1 MYFKKN
7 GDALTLS
14 EYNAIISL
22 FRNDI
27 TLSSPVKLKNGAG
40 EYGNYSFDINAVLTD
55 VGYILNNDSVL
66 HCEVEPVY
74 DYSTYILQ
82 LTLANPVV
90 DYENIEDK
98 WDYST
103 IEVELIENSNSKL
116 ECNVDLSSY
125 ENHILLNPAKM
136 IVKFDKPVIKE
147 IQQDG

>member
-27 TLSSPVKLKNGAG
+27 TLSSQVKLKNGAG

-55 VGYILNNDSVL
+55 VGYILNNNSVL
-66 HCEVEPVY
+66 NCVVEPVY
-74 DYSTYILQ
+74 DYSTYLLQ
-82 LTLANPVV
+82 LTLANPVI

-103 IEVELIENSNSKL
+103 ITVELIETSNNKL

-125 ENHILLNPAKM
+125 ENHILLNPANM
-136 IVKFDKPVIKE
+136 IVKFDKPVVKE
-147 IQQDG
+147 IQ

>member
-1 MYFKKN
+1 MYFKKK

-27 TLSSPVKLKNGAG
+27 TLLSQVKLKNGSG

-55 VGYILNNDSVL
+55 VGYLLNNDSVL
-66 HCEVEPVY
+66 NCVVEPSY

-82 LTLANPVV
+82 LKLANPIIEY
-90 DYENIEDK
+90 DNIEDK
-98 WDYST
+98 WKYF
-103 IEVELIENSNSKL
+103 IIAVELMENSNGKL

-125 ENHILLNPAKM
+125 ENYILLSPANM
-136 IVKFDKPVIKE
+136 IVKFDKPMVKE
-147 IQQDG
+147 IQ

>member
-1 MYFKKN
+1 MDFKKN

-27 TLSSPVKLKNGAG
+27 PLSSQVKLKNGSG
-40 EYGNYSFDINAVLTD
+40 EYGNYSFNINAVLTD
-55 VGYILNNDSVL
+55 VGYILNNGSVL
-66 HCEVEPVY
+66 NCVVEPVY

-82 LTLANPVV
+82 LKLANPVIEY
-90 DYENIEDK
+90 DNIGDK

-125 ENHILLNPAKM
+125 ENHILLNTANM

-147 IQQDG
+147 IQ

>member
-1 MYFKKN
+1 MDFKKN

-27 TLSSPVKLKNGAG
+27 TLSSQVKLKNSSG

-66 HCEVEPVY
+66 NCVVEPVY

-82 LTLANPVV
+82 LKLANPVIEY
-90 DYENIEDK
+90 DNIEDR

-103 IEVELIENSNSKL
+103 IEVELIENSNNKL
-116 ECNVDLSSY
+116 ECNVNLSSY
-125 ENHILLNPAKM
+125 ENHILLSTANM
-136 IVKFDKPVIKE
+136 IVKFNKPVIKE
-147 IQQDG
+147 IQ

>member
-7 GDALTLS
+7 GDGLGLS

-27 TLSSPVKLKNGAG
+27 TLSSQVKLKNGAG

-55 VGYILNNDSVL
+55 VGYLLNNDSVL
-66 HCEVEPVY
+66 HCEVEPGY
-74 DYSTYILQ
+74 DYSTYMLQ
-82 LTLANPVV
+82 LTLANPVI
-90 DYENIEDK
+90 DYDNIEDK

-125 ENHILLNPAKM
+125 ENHILLNPVNM
-136 IVKFDKPVIKE
+136 IVKFDKPVVKE
-147 IQQDG
+147 IQ

>member
-7 GDALTLS
+7 GDGLGLS

-27 TLSSPVKLKNGAG
+27 TLSSQVKLKNGSG
-40 EYGNYSFDINAVLTD
+40 EYGNYSFNINAVLTD
-55 VGYILNNDSVL
+55 VGYLLNNDSVL

-74 DYSTYILQ
+74 DYSTYMLQ
-82 LTLANPVV
+82 LTLANPIIEY
-90 DYENIEDK
+90 DNIEDK

-103 IEVELIENSNSKL
+103 IEVELIENSNGKL

-125 ENHILLNPAKM
+125 KNHILLNTVNM
-136 IVKFDKPVIKE
+136 IVKFDKPVVKE
-147 IQQDG
+147 IQ

>member
-22 FRNDI
+22 FRDDI
-27 TLSSPVKLKNGAG
+27 TLSSPVKLKNSAG
-40 EYGNYSFDINAVLTD
+40 EYGNYSFNINAVLTD

-66 HCEVEPVY
+66 NCVVEPVY

-103 IEVELIENSNSKL
+103 IEVELIENSNGKL
-116 ECNVDLSSY
+116 ECNVDLSTY
-125 ENHILLNPAKM
+125 ENHILLNPANM
-136 IVKFDKPVIKE
+136 IVKFDKPMVKE
-147 IQQDG
+147 IQ

>member
-7 GDALTLS
+7 GDGLGLS

-27 TLSSPVKLKNGAG
+27 TISSPVKLKNGSG
-40 EYGNYSFDINAVLTD
+40 EYGNYSFNINAVLTD
-55 VGYILNNDSVL
+55 VGYLLNNDSVL

-74 DYSTYILQ
+74 DYSTYMLQ
-82 LTLANPVV
+82 LTLANPIIEY
-90 DYENIEDK
+90 DNIGDK

-103 IEVELIENSNSKL
+103 IEVELIENSNNKL

-125 ENHILLNPAKM
+125 ENHILLNTAN
-136 IVKFDKPVIKE
+136 ILVKFDKPMVKE
-147 IQQDG
+147 IQ

>member
-27 TLSSPVKLKNGAG
+27 ILSSPVKLKNGSG
-40 EYGNYSFDINAVLTD
+40 EYGNYSFNINAVLTD
-55 VGYILNNDSVL
+55 VGYILNNNSVL

-74 DYSTYILQ
+74 DYSTYMLQ

-103 IEVELIENSNSKL
+103 IEVELIENTNNKL
-116 ECNVDLSSY
+116 ECNVDLSTY
-125 ENHILLNPAKM
+125 ENHILLNTVNM
-136 IVKFDKPVIKE
+136 IVKFDKPMVKE
-147 IQQDG
+147 IQ

>member
-22 FRNDI
+22 FRNNI
-27 TLSSPVKLKNGAG
+27 TLSSPVKLKNGSG

-55 VGYILNNDSVL
+55 VGYILNNGSVL
-66 HCEVEPVY
+66 NCVVEPVY
-74 DYSTYILQ
+74 EYSTYILQ
-82 LTLANPVV
+82 LRIANPIIEY
-90 DYENIEDK
+90 DNIEDK

-125 ENHILLNPAKM
+125 ENHILLNPANM
-136 IVKFDKPVIKE
+136 IVKFNKPLVKE
-147 IQQDG
+147 IQ

>member
-7 GDALTLS
+7 GDGLGLS

-27 TLSSPVKLKNGAG
+27 TLSSPVKLKNGSG
-40 EYGNYSFDINAVLTD
+40 EYGNYSFNINAVLTD
-55 VGYILNNDSVL
+55 VGYLLNNDSVL

-74 DYSTYILQ
+74 DYSTYMLQ
-82 LTLANPVV
+82 LTLANPIIEY
-90 DYENIEDK
+90 DNIEDK

-103 IEVELIENSNSKL
+103 IEVELIENSNKKL

-125 ENHILLNPAKM
+125 ENHILLNTAN
-136 IVKFDKPVIKE
+136 ILVKFDKPVVKE
-147 IQQDG
+147 IQ

>member
-27 TLSSPVKLKNGAG
+27 TLSSQVKLKNSSG

-55 VGYILNNDSVL
+55 VGYLLNNDSVL

-82 LTLANPVV
+82 LTLANPVIEY
-90 DYENIEDK
+90 DNIEDK

-103 IEVELIENSNSKL
+103 IEVELIENSNNKL

-125 ENHILLNPAKM
+125 ENHILLNPAN
-136 IVKFDKPVIKE
+136 ILVKFNKPVIKE
-147 IQQDG
+147 IQ

>member
-27 TLSSPVKLKNGAG
+27 TLSSPVKLKNGSG

-55 VGYILNNDSVL
+55 VGYLLNNDSVL

-74 DYSTYILQ
+74 DYSTYMLQ
-82 LTLANPVV
+82 LTLANPVIEY
-90 DYENIEDK
+90 DNIGDK

-103 IEVELIENSNSKL
+103 IEVELIENSNNKL

-125 ENHILLNPAKM
+125 ENHILLNTAN
-136 IVKFDKPVIKE
+136 ILVKFDKPVVKE
-147 IQQDG
+147 IQ

>member
-27 TLSSPVKLKNGAG
+27 TLSSPVKLKNSSG
-40 EYGNYSFDINAVLTD
+40 EYGNYSFNINAVLTD
-55 VGYILNNDSVL
+55 VGYILNNNSVL
-66 HCEVEPVY
+66 NCMVEPVY
-74 DYSTYILQ
+74 EYSTYILQ

-103 IEVELIENSNSKL
+103 IEVELIENSNGKL
-116 ECNVDLSSY
+116 ECNVDLSTY
-125 ENHILLNPAKM
+125 ENHILLNPANM
-136 IVKFDKPVIKE
+136 IVKFNKPMVKE
-147 IQQDG
+147 IQ

>member
-27 TLSSPVKLKNGAG
+27 TLSSPVKLKNGSG
-40 EYGNYSFDINAVLTD
+40 EYWNYSFDINAVLTD
-55 VGYILNNDSVL
+55 VGYILNNGSVL
-66 HCEVEPVY
+66 NCMVEPVY

-103 IEVELIENSNSKL
+103 IEVELIENSNGKL
-116 ECNVDLSSY
+116 ECNVDLSTY
-125 ENHILLNPAKM
+125 ENHILLNPVNM
-136 IVKFDKPVIKE
+136 IVKFDKPMVKE
-147 IQQDG
+147 IQ

>member
-1 MYFKKN
+1 MNFKKN

-27 TLSSPVKLKNGAG
+27 TLSSPVKLKNSSG

-55 VGYILNNDSVL
+55 VGYILNKDSVL
-66 HCEVEPVY
+66 NCVVEPVY

-82 LTLANPVV
+82 LRIANPIIEY
-90 DYENIEDK
+90 DNIEDK

-103 IEVELIENSNSKL
+103 IEVELIKNSNNKL
-116 ECNVDLSSY
+116 ECNVDLSSH
-125 ENHILLNPAKM
+125 ENHILLNPANM
-136 IVKFDKPVIKE
+136 IVKFNKPVIKE
-147 IQQDG
+147 IQ

>member
-1 MYFKKN
+1 MYFKKI

-27 TLSSPVKLKNGAG
+27 TLSSQVKLKNGAG

-55 VGYILNNDSVL
+55 VGYILNNGSVL
-66 HCEVEPVY
+66 NCVVEPVY

-82 LTLANPVV
+82 LKLANPVIEY
-90 DYENIEDK
+90 DNIKDK

-103 IEVELIENSNSKL
+103 IEVELIENLNSKL

-125 ENHILLNPAKM
+125 ENHILLNTANM
-136 IVKFDKPVIKE
+136 IVKFNKPLVKE
-147 IQQDG
+147 IQ

>member
-7 GDALTLS
+7 GDGLGLS

-27 TLSSPVKLKNGAG
+27 TLSSPVKLKNGSG
-40 EYGNYSFDINAVLTD
+40 EYGNYSFNINAVLTD
-55 VGYILNNDSVL
+55 VGYLINNDSVL

-74 DYSTYILQ
+74 DYSTYMLQ
-82 LTLANPVV
+82 LTLANPIIEY
-90 DYENIEDK
+90 DNIEDK

-103 IEVELIENSNSKL
+103 IEVELIENSNNKL

-125 ENHILLNPAKM
+125 ENHILLNTAN
-136 IVKFDKPVIKE
+136 ILVKFDKPVVKE
-147 IQQDG
+147 IQ

>member
-27 TLSSPVKLKNGAG
+27 TLSSQVKLKNGSG
-40 EYGNYSFDINAVLTD
+40 EYGNYSFSINAVLTD

-66 HCEVEPVY
+66 NCVVEPVY

-103 IEVELIENSNSKL
+103 IEVELIENSNNKL

-125 ENHILLNPAKM
+125 ENHILLNPANM

-147 IQQDG
+147 IQ

>member
-1 MYFKKN
+1 MNFKKN

-27 TLSSPVKLKNGAG
+27 TLSSPVKLKNSSG

-55 VGYILNNDSVL
+55 VGYILNKDSVL
-66 HCEVEPVY
+66 NCIVEPVY
-74 DYSTYILQ
+74 DYSTYILE
-82 LTLANPVV
+82 LKLANPVI

-98 WDYST
+98 WEYST

-125 ENHILLNPAKM
+125 ENHILLNPANM
-136 IVKFDKPVIKE
+136 IVKFNKPVVKE
-147 IQQDG
+147 IQ

>member
-7 GDALTLS
+7 GDGLGLS

-27 TLSSPVKLKNGAG
+27 TLSSPVKLKNGSG
-40 EYGNYSFDINAVLTD
+40 EYGNYSFNINAVLTD
-55 VGYILNNDSVL
+55 VGYLLNNDSVL

-74 DYSTYILQ
+74 NYSTYMLQ
-82 LTLANPVV
+82 LTLANPIIEY
-90 DYENIEDK
+90 DNIEDK

-103 IEVELIENSNSKL
+103 IEVELIENSNNKL

-125 ENHILLNPAKM
+125 ENHILLNTAN
-136 IVKFDKPVIKE
+136 ILVKFDKPVVKE
-147 IQQDG
+147 IQ

>member
-7 GDALTLS
+7 GDGLGLS

-27 TLSSPVKLKNGAG
+27 TLSSQVKLKNGAG

-55 VGYILNNDSVL
+55 VGYLVNNDSVL

-82 LTLANPVV
+82 LTLANPIIEY
-90 DYENIEDK
+90 DNIEDK
-98 WDYST
+98 
-103 IEVELIENSNSKL
+103 
-116 ECNVDLSSY
+116 
-125 ENHILLNPAKM
+125 
-136 IVKFDKPVIKE
+136 
-147 IQQDG
+147 

>member
-7 GDALTLS
+7 GDGLGLS

-27 TLSSPVKLKNGAG
+27 TLSSQVKLKNGSG
-40 EYGNYSFDINAVLTD
+40 EYGNYTFDINTVLTD
-55 VGYILNNDSVL
+55 VGYLLNNDSVL

-74 DYSTYILQ
+74 DYSTYMLQ
-82 LTLANPVV
+82 LTLANPVIEY
-90 DYENIEDK
+90 DNIEDK

-103 IEVELIENSNSKL
+103 IEVELIENSNNKL

-125 ENHILLNPAKM
+125 ENHILLNTAN
-136 IVKFDKPVIKE
+136 ILVKFDKPVVKE
-147 IQQDG
+147 IQ

>member
-27 TLSSPVKLKNGAG
+27 TLSNQVKLKNGSG
-40 EYGNYSFDINAVLTD
+40 EYGNYTFDINAVLTD
-55 VGYILNNDSVL
+55 VGYLLNNDSVL

-74 DYSTYILQ
+74 DYSTYMLQ
-82 LTLANPVV
+82 LTLANPVIE
-90 DYENIEDK
+90 YNNIEDK

-103 IEVELIENSNSKL
+103 IEVELIGNSNNKL

-125 ENHILLNPAKM
+125 ENHILLNPAN
-136 IVKFDKPVIKE
+136 ILVKFDKPVIKE
-147 IQQDG
+147 IQ

>member
-7 GDALTLS
+7 GDGLGLS

-27 TLSSPVKLKNGAG
+27 ILSSQVKLKNGSG
-40 EYGNYSFDINAVLTD
+40 EYGNYTFNINAVLTD
-55 VGYILNNDSVL
+55 VGYLLNNDSVL

-74 DYSTYILQ
+74 DYSTYMLQ
-82 LTLANPVV
+82 LTLANPVI
-90 DYENIEDK
+90 DYENIGDK

-103 IEVELIENSNSKL
+103 IEVELIENSNNKL

-125 ENHILLNPAKM
+125 ENHILLNTAN
-136 IVKFDKPVIKE
+136 ILVKFDKPVIKE
-147 IQQDG
+147 IQ

>member
-1 MYFKKN
+1 MNFKKN

-27 TLSSPVKLKNGAG
+27 ILSSPVKLKNGSG
-40 EYGNYSFDINAVLTD
+40 EYGNYSFNINAVLTD
-55 VGYILNNDSVL
+55 VGFILNNDSVL
-66 HCEVEPVY
+66 NCIVEPVY
-74 DYSTYILQ
+74 DYSTYVLQ
-82 LTLANPVV
+82 LKLANPVI

-98 WDYST
+98 WEYST

-125 ENHILLNPAKM
+125 ENHILVNPANM
-136 IVKFDKPVIKE
+136 IVKFDKPVVKE
-147 IQQDG
+147 IQ

>member
-22 FRNDI
+22 FRDNI
-27 TLSSPVKLKNGAG
+27 ILSSPVKLKNGSG

-55 VGYILNNDSVL
+55 VGYLLNSGSVL

-82 LTLANPVV
+82 LKLANPIIEY
-90 DYENIEDK
+90 DNIGDK
-98 WDYST
+98 WEYST
-103 IEVELIENSNSKL
+103 IEVELIENSNNKL
-116 ECNVDLSSY
+116 ECNVDLSTY
-125 ENHILLNPAKM
+125 ENHILLNPANM
-136 IVKFDKPVIKE
+136 IVKFDKPMVKE
-147 IQQDG
+147 IQ

>member
-7 GDALTLS
+7 GDGLGLS

-27 TLSSPVKLKNGAG
+27 TLSSPVKLKNGSG
-40 EYGNYSFDINAVLTD
+40 EYGNYSFNINAVLTD
-55 VGYILNNDSVL
+55 VGYLLNNDSVL

-74 DYSTYILQ
+74 DYSTYMLQ
-82 LTLANPVV
+82 LTLANPVIEY
-90 DYENIEDK
+90 DNIEDK

-103 IEVELIENSNSKL
+103 IEVELIVNSNNKL

-125 ENHILLNPAKM
+125 ENHILLNTAN
-136 IVKFDKPVIKE
+136 ILVKFDKPVVKE
-147 IQQDG
+147 IQ

>member
-1 MYFKKN
+1 MNFKKN

-22 FRNDI
+22 FRNDMI
-27 TLSSPVKLKNGAG
+27 LSSSVKLKNGNG

-55 VGYILNNDSVL
+55 VGYILNNNSVL

-82 LTLANPVV
+82 LKLANPVIEY
-90 DYENIEDK
+90 DNIEDK
-98 WDYST
+98 WEYST
-103 IEVELIENSNSKL
+103 IEVELIETSNSKL
-116 ECNVDLSSY
+116 ECNVDLSTY
-125 ENHILLNPAKM
+125 ENHILLNPANM

-147 IQQDG
+147 IQ

>member
-7 GDALTLS
+7 GDGLGLS

-27 TLSSPVKLKNGAG
+27 ILSSQVKLKNGSG
-40 EYGNYSFDINAVLTD
+40 EYGNYTFDINAVLTD
-55 VGYILNNDSVL
+55 VGYLINNDSVL

-74 DYSTYILQ
+74 DYSTYMLQ
-82 LTLANPVV
+82 LTLANPIIEY
-90 DYENIEDK
+90 DNIEDK

-103 IEVELIENSNSKL
+103 IEVELIENSNGKL

-125 ENHILLNPAKM
+125 ENHILLNTVNM
-136 IVKFDKPVIKE
+136 IVKFDKPVVKE
-147 IQQDG
+147 IQ

>member
-7 GDALTLS
+7 GDGLGLS

-40 EYGNYSFDINAVLTD
+40 EYGNYSFNINAVLTD
-55 VGYILNNDSVL
+55 VGYLLNNDSVL

-74 DYSTYILQ
+74 AYSTYILQ
-82 LTLANPVV
+82 LTLANPVIEY
-90 DYENIEDK
+90 DNIEDK

-116 ECNVDLSSY
+116 QCNVDLSSY
-125 ENHILLNPAKM
+125 ENHILLNPANM
-136 IVKFDKPVIKE
+136 IVKFDKPMVKE
-147 IQQDG
+147 IQ

>member
-7 GDALTLS
+7 GDGLGLS

-55 VGYILNNDSVL
+55 VGYLLNNDSVL
-66 HCEVEPVY
+66 NCEVEPVY
-74 DYSTYILQ
+74 DYSTYMLQ
-82 LTLANPVV
+82 LTLANPVIEY
-90 DYENIEDK
+90 DNISDK

-103 IEVELIENSNSKL
+103 IEVDLIENSNNKL

-125 ENHILLNPAKM
+125 ENHILLNTAN
-136 IVKFDKPVIKE
+136 ILVKFDKPVVKE
-147 IQQDG
+147 IQ

>member
-27 TLSSPVKLKNGAG
+27 TLSSPVKLKNSSG

-55 VGYILNNDSVL
+55 VGYILNNGSVL
-66 HCEVEPVY
+66 NCVVEPVY
-74 DYSTYILQ
+74 DYSTYILE
-82 LTLANPVV
+82 LTLANPVI

-103 IEVELIENSNSKL
+103 ITVELIKNSNNKL

-125 ENHILLNPAKM
+125 ENHILLNPVNM
-136 IVKFDKPVIKE
+136 IVKFDKPLVKE
-147 IQQDG
+147 IQ

>member
-1 MYFKKN
+1 MNFKKN

-27 TLSSPVKLKNGAG
+27 TLSSPVKLKNGTG
-40 EYGNYSFDINAVLTD
+40 EYGNYSFNINAVLTD
-55 VGYILNNDSVL
+55 VGYILNKGSVL
-66 HCEVEPVY
+66 NCVVEPVY

-82 LTLANPVV
+82 LTLANPII

-103 IEVELIENSNSKL
+103 IEVELIENSNNKL

-125 ENHILLNPAKM
+125 ENHILLNPANM
-136 IVKFDKPVIKE
+136 IVKFDKPVVKE
-147 IQQDG
+147 IQ

>member
-27 TLSSPVKLKNGAG
+27 TLSSPVKLKNSAG
-40 EYGNYSFDINAVLTD
+40 EYGNYSFNINAVLTD
-55 VGYILNNDSVL
+55 VGYILNNNSVL
-66 HCEVEPVY
+66 NCVVEPVY

-103 IEVELIENSNSKL
+103 IEVELIENSNGKL
-116 ECNVDLSSY
+116 ECNVDLSTY
-125 ENHILLNPAKM
+125 ENHILLNPANM
-136 IVKFDKPVIKE
+136 IVKFDKPMVKE
-147 IQQDG
+147 IQ

>member
-1 MYFKKN
+1 MYFKKI

-27 TLSSPVKLKNGAG
+27 TLSSPVKLTNGSG
-40 EYGNYSFDINAVLTD
+40 ESGHYSFDINAVLTD
-55 VGYILNNDSVL
+55 VGYILNKDSVL
-66 HCEVEPVY
+66 NCIVEPVY

-82 LTLANPVV
+82 LKLANPVIEY
-90 DYENIEDK
+90 DNIEDK

-125 ENHILLNPAKM
+125 ENHILLNPANM

-147 IQQDG
+147 IQ

>member
-1 MYFKKN
+1 MNFKKN
-7 GDALTLS
+7 GDGLGLS

-27 TLSSPVKLKNGAG
+27 TLSSPVKLKNSSG

-55 VGYILNNDSVL
+55 VGYILNNNSVL
-66 HCEVEPVY
+66 NCMVEPVY

-82 LTLANPVV
+82 LKLANPVINY
-90 DYENIEDK
+90 DNIEDK

-103 IEVELIENSNSKL
+103 IEVELIKNSNNKL

-125 ENHILLNPAKM
+125 ENHILLNPANM
-136 IVKFDKPVIKE
+136 IVKFDKPLVKE
-147 IQQDG
+147 IQ